1 MQATGAAMGIKCS
14 FSYRIAKAAQNMLSL
29 CMADDLESMGI
40 KVISVHPGALL
51 TKMAPADATLTPE
64 QSASRLVKIL
74 EDSNVKSRDFICLE
88 TGKLPW

>member
-1 MQATGAAMGIKCS
+1 
-14 FSYRIAKAAQNMLSL
+14 MLSL

-64 QSASRLVKIL
+64 QSANKLVEMI
-74 EDSNVKSRDFICLE
+74 EGNNFNTRDFICLD